1 MTMFSFSKG
10 DSNRSAFAT
19 RMLLYIEPLLLRFKK
34 ELAGVKIAGHPL
46 KVGGHVDNQFFFV
59 EKNDDI
65 SDDPETP
72 KIFTENIMSNPKVSL
87 SYLTS
92 PILFPPIKEHL
103 FFILHNLL
111 LTRVRKK
118 RFNIYFDDNCTHCKQ
133 APEDLQHIF
142 YCPASQPAVKWMRR
156 KIEAI
161 DPSLTKENDLSIFTL
176 AFRIVDTT
184 RKFSVIWL
192 VANFISA
199 IWHSRIEPS
208 DKIIARVLAD
218 IIQKLKT

>member
-1 MTMFSFSKG
+1 M
-10 DSNRSAFAT
+10 
-19 RMLLYIEPLLLRFKK
+19 
-34 ELAGVKIAGHPL
+34 
-46 KVGGHVDNQFFFV
+46 